1 MAGTLPPLF
10 DITDS
15 DEGGYAAVAVYT
27 LLALTL
33 VIVVARLSTRWYIG
47 GVLHSDDIL
56 LAVSTLFGILQS
68 ILVQLAISNGLGRKL
83 ATIGSHE
90 LVLYLKYEYAAQILL
105 IVTVAFSK
113 ISLGLLFK
121 NLMTS
126 RRYLRTNQVLMGVII
141 AWAVGSI
148 FALAL
153 RCSMPT
159 PWMWNSP
166 DKCINQAALFEAIAA
181 LNIVTDIA
189 IVLLPCM
196 LLRTVQLSHWKRFR
210 IMALLA
216 TRILVCISTGIG
228 IHFTVEMLQSSDIP
242 CEYISCHPYL
252 GFVWSYSNKGIQGAN
267 TDSTIWDQVMMNLS
281 IMTTAVPA
289 LGRLVIELQPSL
301 YAFAINEEPVD
312 AASAADT
319 YKFSSIGRSF
329 NQTFS
334 AERGK
339 SHRSSAQTTNGW
351 RESLKD
357 DAESTKGLVNTPIM
371 IQQTIHFEV
380 H

>member
-1 MAGTLPPLF
+1 M
-10 DITDS
+10 
-15 DEGGYAAVAVYT
+15 
-27 LLALTL
+27 
-33 VIVVARLSTRWYIG
+33 
-47 GVLHSDDIL
+47 
-56 LAVSTLFGILQS
+56 
-68 ILVQLAISNGLGRKL
+68 SNGLGRK
-83 ATIGSHE
+83 ASTIGSLE
-90 LVLYLKYEYAAQILL
+90 LVRYLKYEYAAQILL
-105 IVTVAFSK
+105 IVTIAFSK

-148 FALAL
+148 LALAL

-159 PWMWNSP
+159 PWQWNTP
-166 DKCINQAALFEAIAA
+166 AKCINQTALFQAIAT
-181 LNIVTDIA
+181 LNILTDVA

-196 LLRTVQLSHWKRFR
+196 LIRSVQLSGWKRFR

-228 IHFTVEMLQSSDIP
+228 VHYTINMLKSSDIP
-242 CEYISCHPYL
+242 
-252 GFVWSYSNKGIQGAN
+252 WAN

-281 IMTTAVPA
+281 IMTTAIPA

-301 YAFAINEEPVD
+301 YAFTIDEDPAD
-312 AASAADT
+312 ASAAADR
-319 YKFSSIGRSF
+319 YKFSSM
-329 NQTFS
+329 
-334 AERGK
+334 GK
-339 SHRSSAQTTNGW
+339 SFSQGKNTGLSVEVTSGW
-351 RESLKD
+351 RESSKSD
-357 DAESTKGLVNTPIM
+357 GESMEGLVNSPIM

>member
-27 LLALTL
+27 LLVLTL
-33 VIVVARLSTRWYIG
+33 VMVLARLSTRWYIG

-56 LAVSTLFGILQS
+56 LAISTLFGILQS
-68 ILVQLAISNGLGRKL
+68 IFVQLAISNGLGRKL
-83 ATIGSHE
+83 ATIGSDE
-90 LVLYLKYEYAAQILL
+90 LVRYLKYEYAAQLLL

-141 AWAVGSI
+141 AWAVASI
-148 FALAL
+148 LALAL

-166 DKCINQAALFEAIAA
+166 DKCIDQAALFEAIAA
-181 LNIVTDIA
+181 LNIVTDLA

-216 TRILVCISTGIG
+216 SRILVCIATGIG
-228 IHFTVEMLQSSDIP
+228 IHFTVKMLQSSDIP
-242 CEYISCHPYL
+242 
-252 GFVWSYSNKGIQGAN
+252 WAN

-301 YAFAINEEPVD
+301 YAFTINEDPVESS
-312 AASAADT
+312 SAADK
-319 YKFSSIGRSF
+319 YKFSAMGKSF
-329 NQTFS
+329 NQTFP

-339 SHRSSAQTTNGW
+339 CHRSSGQTNGW